1 MNIVKY
7 PVRTYREHCMCECG
21 GEYVLNS
28 DSDKMFTS
36 VLFSEGYSHICNKC
50 GKEIVLEKIYPNIV
64 QYEVQ
69 NND

>member
-21 GEYVLNS
+21 GEYVVN
-28 DSDKMFTS
+28 SDKMFTGAF
-36 VLFSEGYSHICNKC
+36 FSEYSHICNKC

>member
-28 DSDKMFTS
+28 DKMFTGI
-36 VLFSEGYSHICNKC
+36 LFSEGYSHSCNKC

>member
-21 GEYVLNS
+21 GEYVTN
-28 DSDKMFTS
+28 SDKMFTGI
-36 VLFSEGYSHICNKC
+36 LFSEYSHICNKC

>member
-21 GEYVLNS
+21 GEYVANS
-28 DSDKMFTS
+28 DKVFTD

-50 GKEIVLEKIYPNIV
+50 GKEIMLEKIYPDIV
-64 QYEVQ
+64 QYEVLD
-69 NND
+69 NEE